1 MNKQQLVALAL
12 TQIRRRRADAL
23 DKCDKTLEKL
33 RSHADWVDNEHKLR
47 VATVKEVMSNSDSDK
62 TAAKKEIDACMKVQ
76 KCLLDKYKVTQ
87 SMLKP
92 HFTCSKCQDTG
103 YVDGNPCD
111 CLQTEIRRLLI
122 DECDIPHPEYTS
134 ANSTETNAHN
144 LKVYARAE
152 QICSSD
158 KGNIL
163 LLGNVGLGKTY
174 LLTACAN
181 KCVSLGKSV
190 MYTTAY
196 GLNQTFLECH
206 LSDLATK
213 EAILGNL
220 AEVDVLCIDD
230 LGTEPTYKNVSAEYL
245 FSVLNERLTTGKQ
258 NFITTNLSIA
268 QLRDTYDE
276 RIFSRIVDKQGN
288 LVAQLS
294 GNDKRLN

>member
-12 TQIRRRRADAL
+12 AQIRRRRADAL
-23 DKCDKTLEKL
+23 DKCDKTLETL

-47 VATVKEVMSNSDSDK
+47 VATVKEVMSNNSADK
-62 TAAKKEIDACMKVQ
+62 TAAKKEIATCTKMQ

-92 HFTCSKCQDTG
+92 HFTCSKCHDTG
-103 YVDGNPCD
+103 YVDGNPCS
-111 CLQTEIRRLLI
+111 CLQAEIRRLLI
-122 DECDIPHPEYTS
+122 AECDIPHPEYTF
-134 ANSTETNAHN
+134 ANSTEKDAHN
-144 LKVYARAE
+144 VKVYARAE
-152 QICSSD
+152 QICNSD

-213 EAILGNL
+213 QAILDNL

-276 RIFSRIVDKQGN
+276 RIFSRIVDRQGN
-288 LVAQLS
+288 LVAQLN
-294 GNDKRLN
+294 GNDKRLS